1 MALQLSLILLISK
14 THDKGLGTDQLIKF
28 INKKSQMVTKQQRL
42 SCTLLESTSDS
53 KQLNTDTY
61 KEIWTVEMQ
70 QSLTYKCPDMWN
82 RTVVKSYCV
91 VVLLYLHWE
100 VTDQINV
107 VVIHF
112 SLIPDYVMISC
123 IKYKQ

>member
-1 MALQLSLILLISK
+1 M
-14 THDKGLGTDQLIKF
+14 IKV

-100 VTDQINV
+100 VTD
-107 VVIHF
+107 
-112 SLIPDYVMISC
+112 
-123 IKYKQ
+123 